1 MDFKKI
7 LNTLNLLI
15 PLCYIAVGILLL
27 MGLFHVIDR
36 GKSILFGVIVIAY
49 GIFRANKACVKV
61 WRRP

>member
-36 GKSILFGVIVIAY
+36 GKSILFGVIVIGYGLFRCYQAY
-49 GIFRANKACVKV
+49 VKM
-61 WRRP
+61 RCRL